1 MNKSWPIFY
10 KRKIDSTVDDLWKLI
25 AKPGNLNLVHPF
37 CKSNEIIK
45 WDGVGSSDVL
55 VYLNGLTY
63 FREFTKWEI
72 NKGYTLLIGSKRGPK
87 SKVVWEITRSDNLT
101 YLSITVYPHLL
112 NNWPK
117 LFSFIPYAILIKPLL
132 KNYLKSVTGG
142 INWYLINKV
151 SVPKNHFGKHI
162 WFSKL

>member
-10 KRKIDSTVDDLWKLI
+10 KRKIDSTVEDLWKLI

-63 FREFTKWEI
+63 FREFTEWEI

-87 SKVVWEITRSDNLT
+87 SKVVWEITSSNNST

-117 LFSFIPYAILIKPLL
+117 LFSFIPYAILIKPRL
-132 KNYLKSVTGG
+132 KSYLKSVIGG
-142 INWYLINKV
+142 INWHLINKV
-151 SVPKNHFGKHI
+151 SLPKNHFGKHI